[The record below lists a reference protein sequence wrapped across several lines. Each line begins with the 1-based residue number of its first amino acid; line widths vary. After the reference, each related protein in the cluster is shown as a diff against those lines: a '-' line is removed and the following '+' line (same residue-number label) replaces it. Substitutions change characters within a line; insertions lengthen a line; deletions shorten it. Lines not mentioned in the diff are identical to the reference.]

1 MKEQNKFFSIENI
14 LLIVFALMSFS
25 IGIWTN
31 YRSMWLE
38 SINFNVQS
46 ISRILSVALIC
57 SSIIAFIISLFSSK
71 IKVKNVIVLSMII
84 RIISFI
90 LLLSI
95 KNEFIIKTSMLL
107 TIMCEVIFTISFFPL
122 LSNVNKSDK
131 IYKKKTVVEYFSKDA
146 GIIICGLLIG
156 ISFGKYVFDYNGCL
170 IISLI
175 STIISCILL
184 LFMRDIEKTQEKL
197 TLKSSFKKIFTSK
210 INNIFL
216 LNQLII
222 NISYGIVFDLV
233 ILLLTSYVNL
243 NVTIASI
250 FIIISNL
257 LGSILSSIFNK
268 FSNKLSGYIS
278 TIIKFGTRSIGY
290 LLAVLLNNNIGFII
304 AIVLAHVTSRI
315 LEDKVTGV
323 YQRTVDNDSQFLFEN
338 IRYFISSVGEGI
350 GTFLAGILL
359 LGSFKVLFLG
369 AFIVTLIQTLIQL
382 YLEKINN
389 KRSI

>member
-1 MKEQNKFFSIENI
+1 MKKQNAIFSVENI

-38 SINFNVQS
+38 SVNYSVQS

-90 LLLSI
+90 SLLTI
-95 KNEFIIKTSMLL
+95 NNEFIIKTSMLL
-107 TIMCEVIFTISFFPL
+107 TIMCEVIFTISFYPL
-122 LSNVNKSDK
+122 LTNINKSDES
-131 IYKKKTVVEYFSKDA
+131 YKKKTVVEYFSKDA

-170 IISLI
+170 ILALI
-175 STIISCILL
+175 STIISCIFL
-184 LFMRDIEKTQEKL
+184 LFVKDIEKNKEKL
-197 TLKSSFKKIFTSK
+197 TLKNTFKNIFTSK
-210 INNIFL
+210 VNNIFL
-216 LNQLII
+216 FNQLII
-222 NISYGIVFDLV
+222 NISYGIVFDLI
-233 ILLLTSYVNL
+233 ILLLTNYVGFS
-243 NVTIASI
+243 VTTASI
-250 FIIISNL
+250 LIIISNL
-257 LGSILSSIFNK
+257 IGSILASIFNK

-290 LLAVLLNNNIGFII
+290 LLAFILNNNIGFII
-304 AIVLAHVTSRI
+304 SIILAHITSRI

-323 YQRTVDNDSQFLFEN
+323 YQRRIDNNSQFLFEN
-338 IRYFISSVGEGI
+338 IRYFVCSVGEGI
-350 GTFLAGILL
+350 GAFLVGILL
-359 LGSFKVLFLG
+359 LSSFKTLFLG
-369 AFIVTLIQTLIQL
+369 AFIVTLIQTFIQL
-382 YLEKINN
+382 YLEKI
-389 KRSI
+389 K

>member
-1 MKEQNKFFSIENI
+1 MKKQNAIFSVENI

-90 LLLSI
+90 SLLTI
-95 KNEFIIKTSMLL
+95 NNEFIIKTSMLL
-107 TIMCEVIFTISFFPL
+107 TIMCEVIFTISFYPL
-122 LSNVNKSDK
+122 LSNINKSDES
-131 IYKKKTVVEYFSKDA
+131 YKKKTVVEYFSKDA

-156 ISFGKYVFDYNGCL
+156 ISFGKYVFNYNGCL
-170 IISLI
+170 ILALI
-175 STIISCILL
+175 STIISCIFL
-184 LFMRDIEKTQEKL
+184 LFVKDIEKNKEKL
-197 TLKSSFKKIFTSK
+197 TLKNTFKNIFTSK
-210 INNIFL
+210 VNNIFL
-216 LNQLII
+216 FNQLII
-222 NISYGIVFDLV
+222 NISYGIVFDLI
-233 ILLLTSYVNL
+233 ILLLTNYVGFS
-243 NVTIASI
+243 VTIASI
-250 FIIISNL
+250 LIIISNL
-257 LGSILSSIFNK
+257 IGSILASIFNK

-290 LLAVLLNNNIGFII
+290 LLAFILNNNIGFII
-304 AIVLAHVTSRI
+304 SIILAHVTSRI

-323 YQRTVDNDSQFLFEN
+323 YQRRIDNNSQFLFEN
-338 IRYFISSVGEGI
+338 IRYFVCSVGEGI
-350 GTFLAGILL
+350 GAFLAGILL
-359 LGSFKVLFLG
+359 LSSFKTLFLG
-369 AFIVTLIQTLIQL
+369 AFIVTLIQTFIQL
-382 YLEKINN
+382 YLEKI
-389 KRSI
+389 K

>member
-175 STIISCILL
+175 STIISI
-184 LFMRDIEKTQEKL
+184 T
-197 TLKSSFKKIFTSK
+197 
-210 INNIFL
+210 
-216 LNQLII
+216 
-222 NISYGIVFDLV
+222 
-233 ILLLTSYVNL
+233 
-243 NVTIASI
+243 
-250 FIIISNL
+250 
-257 LGSILSSIFNK
+257 
-268 FSNKLSGYIS
+268 
-278 TIIKFGTRSIGY
+278 
-290 LLAVLLNNNIGFII
+290 
-304 AIVLAHVTSRI
+304 
-315 LEDKVTGV
+315 
-323 YQRTVDNDSQFLFEN
+323 
-338 IRYFISSVGEGI
+338 
-350 GTFLAGILL
+350 
-359 LGSFKVLFLG
+359 
-369 AFIVTLIQTLIQL
+369 
-382 YLEKINN
+382 
-389 KRSI
+389 